1 MVMKLRSFKRLWSET
16 KNSLRRNKVMSLASV
31 GTVTVALLIL
41 GFFMLFAANV
51 EFLVAD
57 LESQVEIT
65 AYFGEEATT
74 QEINDG
80 TRAIAALPNIEGVI
94 FISRE
99 EALNLLKE
107 QFCEDSELLEA
118 VEGMN
123 PLRHSLQIKLVDQEE
138 IMSTAQEIEK
148 ITGITEVRYRSDVV
162 ERLLNL
168 TRMIRT
174 FGLAVAVLLVLMTAF
189 MISNTIKLTVY
200 ARRKEIGIMKLVGAT
215 DWFIR
220 WPFVLEGMIL
230 GLGGALVTV
239 GLIFFGYPALVR
251 NLSSTLPFL
260 PLLNSN
266 AFIQNICQIVLGSGM
281 VIGALGSMI
290 SIRRYLQV

>member
-1 MVMKLRSFKRLWSET
+1 MKLRSFRRLWSET

-41 GFFMLFAANV
+41 GFFLLFAANV

-65 AYFGEEATT
+65 AYFAEEATT
-74 QEINDG
+74 QQITEG
-80 TRAIAALPNIEGVI
+80 TRAIGALANIEGVI
-94 FISRE
+94 FISKE
-99 EALNLLKE
+99 EALNLLRE
-107 QFCEDSELLEA
+107 QFGEDSELLEA

-123 PLRHSLQIKLVDQEE
+123 PLRHSLQIKLVNQEE

-148 ITGITEVRYRSDVV
+148 IAGISEVRYRSDVV

-174 FGLAVAVLLVLMTAF
+174 FGLAVSVLLVLMTAF

-230 GLGGALVTV
+230 GLGGALITV
-239 GLIFFGYPALVR
+239 GLIFFGYPVLVQ

-281 VIGALGSMI
+281 LIGALGSMI

>member
-107 QFCEDSELLEA
+107 QFGEDSELLEA

>member
-1 MVMKLRSFKRLWSET
+1 MKLRSFRRLWSET
-16 KNSLRRNKVMSLASV
+16 TISLRRNKVMSLASV

-41 GFFMLFAANV
+41 GFFLLFAANV
-51 EFLVAD
+51 EYLVED

-65 AYFGEEATT
+65 AYFAEEATDL
-74 QEINDG
+74 QLNEG
-80 TRAIAALPNIEGVI
+80 TSAVAALPNVEGVI
-94 FISRE
+94 FISKE
-99 EALNLLKE
+99 EALNLLRE
-107 QFCEDSELLEA
+107 QFGEDSELLEA

-123 PLRHSLQIKLVDQEE
+123 PLRDSLQIKLYNQEE
-138 IMSTAQEIEK
+138 IMSTSQEIEK
-148 ITGITEVRYRSDVV
+148 IAGISEVRYRSDVV

-174 FGLAVAVLLVLMTAF
+174 FGLVVASLLVLMTAF

-200 ARRKEIGIMKLVGAT
+200 ARRREIGIMKLVGAT

-230 GLGGALVTV
+230 GLGGALLTV
-239 GLIFFGYPALVR
+239 ALVYFGYPALVR
-251 NLSSTLPFL
+251 NLAQTLPFL
-260 PLLNSN
+260 PLISTPD
-266 AFIQNICQIVLGSGM
+266 FIQNICKVVLGSGM
-281 VIGALGSMI
+281 LIGALGSMI

>member
-1 MVMKLRSFKRLWSET
+1 
-16 KNSLRRNKVMSLASV
+16 MSLASI

-41 GFFMLFAANV
+41 GFFLLFAANV
-51 EFLVAD
+51 EYLVED

-65 AYFGEEATT
+65 AYFAEDASN
-74 QEINDG
+74 QEITEG
-80 TRAIAALPNIEGVI
+80 TSAVASLANVEGVI
-94 FISRE
+94 FVSKE

-107 QFCEDSELLEA
+107 QFGEDSELLEA
-118 VEGMN
+118 VEGLN
-123 PLRHSLQIKLVDQEE
+123 PLRHSLQIKLLNQEE
-138 IMSTAQEIEK
+138 IMTTAQEIEN
-148 ITGITEVRYRSDVV
+148 IAGISEVRYRSDVV

-168 TRMIRT
+168 TKMIRT
-174 FGLAVAVLLVLMTAF
+174 FGLAVAGLLVLMTAF

-200 ARRKEIGIMKLVGAT
+200 ARRREIGIMKLVGAT

-239 GLIFFGYPALVR
+239 GLIYFGYPALVR
-251 NLSSTLPFL
+251 NLSATLPFV
-260 PLLNSN
+260 PLLSSTE
-266 AFIQNICQIVLGSGM
+266 FIQSICQIIIGSGTL
-281 VIGALGSMI
+281 IGALGSMI